1 MSYPIAKPIAAA
13 VLSAFLLAGCGEK
26 SADSSAVA
34 PSNTVKANITIVAD
48 SNSAVVINMP
58 ATVVAEQQAQI
69 ASRIMGY
76 IREINVEIG
85 QKVSAGQRLFRIDPS
100 DIQGQV
106 SQAGAGVAQAQAALA
121 DAKNDFERFG
131 TLYKEEAIPKAQWDK
146 IRLQYQVAQ
155 QQLAAARAGAGTA
168 GAQMTYAS
176 PTAPFA
182 GIVTQKLANVGD
194 MAAPG
199 HPIVVIENPAK
210 LQVQAQVSEDI
221 FAHLKV
227 GTPVSLHVDSTNTD
241 ITGQVEHLVP
251 SADPMSHTYLVKIAL
266 PAGHNLQSGMFIQ
279 AGFNIGQSTGIRVPS
294 SAVLE
299 RAGITGIFVVDKQG
313 IAHYRMVRTG
323 DTSNGVTTI
332 QAGLS
337 AGDNIVTSNTSTLQS
352 GDKVVNAGAG
362 NV

>member
-1 MSYPIAKPIAAA
+1 MNYPIVKPIVIA

-26 SADSSAVA
+26 SAESTTAVA
-34 PSNTVKANITIVAD
+34 TNTIKASVMTVNA

-58 ATVVAEQQAQI
+58 ASVVAEQQAQI

-85 QKVSAGQRLFRIDPS
+85 QKVTAGQRLFRIDPS
-100 DIQGQV
+100 DIQGQM

-121 DAKNDFERFG
+121 DAKNDYERFG

-146 IRLQYQVAQ
+146 VRLQYQVAQ
-155 QQLAAARAGAGTA
+155 QQLAAARAGLGTA
-168 GAQMTYAS
+168 GAQMNYAI

-182 GIVTQKLANVGD
+182 GVVTQKLANVGD

-221 FAHLKV
+221 FSHLQV
-227 GTPVSLHVDSTNTD
+227 GTPVNLHVDSTNTD
-241 ITGQVEHLVP
+241 ITGKIAHLVP

-266 PAGHNLQSGMFIQ
+266 PAGHGLQSGMFVQ
-279 AGFNIGQSTGIRVPS
+279 AGFNIGQSAGIRIPNT
-294 SAVLE
+294 AVLE
-299 RAGITGIFVVDKQG
+299 RAGMAGVFVVDKQG
-313 IAHYRMVRTG
+313 VAHYRMVRVG
-323 DTSNGVTTI
+323 DSSNGMTVI
-332 QAGLS
+332 QAGLN
-337 AGDNIVTSNTSTLQS
+337 AGEVIVTNNTSTLQS
-352 GDKVVNAGAG
+352 GDKVVSTGAG

>member
-1 MSYPIAKPIAAA
+1 MNYPITKPIAVA
-13 VLSAFLLAGCGEK
+13 VLGAFLVAGCGEK
-26 SADSSAVA
+26 SAEQTATT
-34 PSNTVKANITIVAD
+34 PTNTIKASVITVNP

-58 ATVVAEQQAQI
+58 ASVVAEQQAQI

-76 IREINVEIG
+76 IREINVDIG
-85 QKVSAGQRLFRIDPS
+85 QKVSTGQRLFRIDPS
-100 DIQGQV
+100 DIQGQM

-121 DAKNDFERFG
+121 DAKNDYERFG

-155 QQLAAARAGAGTA
+155 QQYAAARAGSNTA
-168 GAQMTYAS
+168 AAQMNYAT

-182 GIVTQKLANVGD
+182 GVVTQKLANVGD

-199 HPIVVIENPAK
+199 RPIVVIENPAK

-221 FAHLKV
+221 FSHLQV
-227 GTPVSLHVDSTNTD
+227 GTPVNLHVDSTNTD
-241 ITGQVEHLVP
+241 ITGKVAYLVP
-251 SADPMSHTYLVKIAL
+251 SADPMSHTYLVKITL
-266 PAGHNLQSGMFIQ
+266 PEGHGLQSGMFVQ
-279 AGFNIGQSTGIRVPS
+279 AGFNIGQSAGIRIPS

-299 RAGITGIFVVDKQG
+299 RAGIAGVFVIDKQG
-313 IAHYRMVRTG
+313 IAHYRMVRVG
-323 DTSNGVTTI
+323 DSSNGLTTI

-337 AGDNIVTSNTSTLQS
+337 TGESIVTSNTSQLQS
-352 GDKVVNAGAG
+352 GDKVINTGAG